1 MFSTLHAPRFAVLLS
16 TLALLAAALLPARL
30 RAADEQK
37 TPQQIEQELLAV
49 LRSDAPKAEKA
60 VTCKKLAVHGSSQ
73 AVPDLARLLGDEQ
86 LASWSRIALEA
97 IPGAAAD
104 EALRNSLD
112 SLEGKLLVGAI
123 NSVGVRRDAGAV
135 ERLAARSKAPDAEVA
150 SAAAVALGHIAND
163 AATSVLRK
171 ALPTSPDHVRS
182 AVAEGLV
189 LCAERLLAEGR
200 SAEAIEI
207 FDEVRKADVPKQ
219 RRLEATR
226 GAILARKE
234 KGIPLLIEQL
244 HSPDKALFQLALSTA
259 RELPPGE
266 VDEALA
272 AELGR
277 TAPERS
283 ALVVEAMADR
293 KEGIVLPAVLK
304 AAESGAKEVRLA
316 AIAALGRVGDASC
329 LLPLLQS
336 ALESDPQVGQ
346 TAKEAL
352 AELPGQGVDREI
364 VSRLGQASGPAY
376 PLLIELVGKRRI
388 DAVPAL
394 VKALDHADKAVRS
407 AALTALG
414 ETVSAKDLS
423 VLIGQVVAPKHAE
436 DAAVAL
442 EALKAASV
450 RMPDREACAA
460 ELNKA
465 LEAAPAPAKKVLLE
479 ILAAVGGT
487 QALAAVGAA
496 AKSND
501 AELKD
506 VSSRLLGEW
515 MTADA
520 APVLLD
526 LAKTGPSDK
535 YQARAL
541 RGYVRIARQ
550 FVLPEE
556 QRIEMCQKALDA
568 CRTPAEQ
575 KLVLEVLK
583 RYPSEPALKLAVK
596 MLQAP
601 GLKDDATQTALAIAQ
616 KLPGKADA
624 VRDLL
629 SQAGLEKV
637 KLEIVK
643 AQYGAGGTQKD
654 VTEAL
659 KKQAADVPMIALA
672 SSSYNEAFGGD
683 PVPGTV
689 KQLKIQYKINGKPG
703 EASFSENALIIL
715 PLPK

>member
-1 MFSTLHAPRFAVLLS
+1 MFSNRHAPRFAVLLS
-16 TLALLAAALLPARL
+16 TFGLLATALLTIGQ
-30 RAADEQK
+30 AADDQK
-37 TPQQIEQELLAV
+37 TPQQMEQELLAL

-60 VTCKKLAVHGSSQ
+60 VACKKLAVYGGSQ
-73 AVPDLARLLGDEQ
+73 AVPDLARLLSDEQ
-86 LASWSRIALEA
+86 LASWARIALEA
-97 IPGAAAD
+97 IPGSASD

-112 SLEGKLLVGAI
+112 SLDGKLLVGAI

-135 ERLAARSKAPDAEVA
+135 DRLSGRLKAEDAEVA

-163 AATSVLRK
+163 AATGTLRK
-171 ALPTSPDHVRS
+171 TLPTAPVKIRS

-189 LCAERLLAEGR
+189 LCAERLLEEGR

-219 RRLEATR
+219 RKLEATR

-259 RELPPGE
+259 RELPAGQ

-277 TAPERS
+277 TVPQRA

-293 KEGIVLPAVLK
+293 KDGVVLPAVLK
-304 AAESGAKEVRLA
+304 AANGGPKEVRLA
-316 AIAALGRVGDASC
+316 AVAALGRVGDASC
-329 LLPLLQS
+329 LPPLLQA
-336 ALESDPQVGQ
+336 ALETDPDLVHA
-346 TAKEAL
+346 AKVAL
-352 AELPGQGVDREI
+352 AELPAGAVDRDI
-364 VSRLGQASGPAY
+364 VSRLGQAHGPMY
-376 PLLIELVGKRRI
+376 PLLIEVVGKRRI

-394 VKALDHADKAVRS
+394 VKALGNDDKAVRS
-407 AALTALG
+407 VALASLG

-423 VLIGQVVAPKHAE
+423 VLVGQVVAPKHAE
-436 DAAVAL
+436 DATAAL

-450 RMPDREACAA
+450 RMPDREACAT
-460 ELNKA
+460 ELSKA
-465 LEAAPAPAKKVLLE
+465 LAAAPAPAKKVLLE

-487 QALAAVGAA
+487 KALAAVGGA
-496 AKSND
+496 AKSDDND
-501 AELKD
+501 LKD

-526 LAKTGPSDK
+526 LAKTGSADK

-550 FVLPEE
+550 FVLPEDE
-556 QRIEMCQKALDA
+556 RIAMCKKALDA
-568 CRTPAEQ
+568 CRTPAEE

-583 RYPSEPALKLAVK
+583 RYPSEAGLRLALKA
-596 MLQAP
+596 LQVP
-601 GLKDDATQTALAIAQ
+601 ELKDDATQTALAIAQ
-616 KLPGKADA
+616 KLPGKADV

-629 SQAGLEKV
+629 SEAGLEKV

-643 AQYGAGGTQKD
+643 AQYGAGNTHKD
-654 VTEAL
+654 VTEAV
-659 KKQAADVPMIALA
+659 KKQAADVPMITLA

-689 KQLKIQYKINGKPG
+689 KQLKIQYKINGKAG
-703 EASFSENALIIL
+703 EASFAENAVIL
-715 PLPK
+715 LPMPK

>member
-1 MFSTLHAPRFAVLLS
+1 MLLTRHAPRFVVLFS
-16 TLALLAAALLPARL
+16 AFALLAVPAWG
-30 RAADEQK
+30 ADDQKAQEQ
-37 TPQQIEQELLAV
+37 QQQFLGI
-49 LRSDAPKAEKA
+49 LRSNAPKAEKA
-60 VTCKKLAVHGSSQ
+60 VACKKLAVYGGNQ
-73 AVPDLARLLGDEQ
+73 AVPELARLLSDEE
-86 LASWSRIALEA
+86 LASWARIALEA
-97 IPGAAAD
+97 IPGATAD

-112 SLEGKLLVGAI
+112 SLSGKLLVGAI

-135 ERLAARSKAPDAEVA
+135 ERLTARFKADDAEVA
-150 SAAAVALGHIAND
+150 SAAAVALGYIAND
-163 AATSVLRK
+163 IATAALRK
-171 ALPTSPDHVRS
+171 ALPGAAADRRS

-189 LCAERLLAEGR
+189 LCAERRLAEGR
-200 SAEAIEI
+200 TAEAIEI

-219 RRLEATR
+219 RKLEATR

-259 RELPPGE
+259 RELPAGP

-272 AELGR
+272 AELTR
-277 TAPERS
+277 TVPARA

-293 KEGIVLPAVLK
+293 KEGVVLPAVLR
-304 AAESGAKEVRLA
+304 AAESGTKEVRLA

-329 LLPLLQS
+329 LSPLLQS
-336 ALESDPQVGQ
+336 ALEADPDLAQ
-346 TAKEAL
+346 TAKAAL
-352 AELPGQGVDREI
+352 AELPGEGVDREI
-364 VSRLGQASGPAY
+364 VSRLGQATGPSY
-376 PLLIELVGKRRI
+376 PLLIELVGRRRI
-388 DAVPAL
+388 DAVGPL
-394 VKALDHADKAVRS
+394 VKALNHGDKAVRS
-407 AALTALG
+407 AALGALG

-423 VLIGQVVAPKHAE
+423 VLIGQVVAAKHAE
-436 DAAVAL
+436 DATVAL
-442 EALKAASV
+442 VALKTASV
-450 RMPDREACAA
+450 RMPDREACAE
-460 ELNKA
+460 ELNRA
-465 LEAAPAPAKKVLLE
+465 VQAAPDPAKKVLLE
-479 ILAAVGGT
+479 ILGAVGGT
-487 QALAAVGAA
+487 KALAAVGAA
-496 AKSND
+496 AKGND

-535 YQARAL
+535 FQARAL

-556 QRIEMCQKALDA
+556 ERSDMCQKALDA
-568 CRTPAEQ
+568 CRQPAEQ

-583 RYPSEPALKLAVK
+583 RYPSEQTLKLALKL
-596 MLQAP
+596 LPAP
-601 GLKDDATQTALAIAQ
+601 ELKDDATQTALAIAQ
-616 KLPGKADA
+616 KLPNQGDV

-629 SQAGLEKV
+629 SKAGLEKV

-643 AQYGAGGTQKD
+643 AQYGAGETQKD

-659 KKQAADVPMIALA
+659 KKQAGDVPMITLA

-689 KQLKIQYKINGKPG
+689 KQLKVQYKINGKAG
-703 EASFSENALIIL
+703 EASFAENAVIL
-715 PLPK
+715 LPMPK